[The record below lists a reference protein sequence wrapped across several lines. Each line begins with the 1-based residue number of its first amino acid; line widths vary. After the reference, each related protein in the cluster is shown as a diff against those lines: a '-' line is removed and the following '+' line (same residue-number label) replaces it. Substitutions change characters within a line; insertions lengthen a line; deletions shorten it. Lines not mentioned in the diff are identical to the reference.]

1 MKIII
6 FSDSHLTDRFEKE
19 KFLFLK
25 KIISNADKVI
35 INGDFWDGYLTSFDN
50 FVKSRWKMIFPLLK
64 KRKTVYIYGNHD
76 NKALADARV
85 NLFSVYQGYKYTL
98 KSGNITFHFEHG
110 HDIHKLPD
118 NFLPMF
124 LIRIIVLTD
133 SVLRYWWYLLNR
145 SGLLNYYHSLND
157 YYRSGNKMSRNNLLI
172 IGHSHGAEI
181 AIKDGFANSGFIRWG
196 YGSYLVC
203 ENGMLEL
210 KQEKY

>member
-6 FSDSHLTDRFEKE
+6 FSDSHLTDRFEEK
-19 KFLFLK
+19 KFLFLI

-35 INGDFWDGYLTSFDN
+35 INGDFWDGYLTNFDK
-50 FVKSRWKMIFPLLK
+50 FVKSRWKKLFPLLK

-76 NKALADARV
+76 NKEFSDIRV
-85 NLFSVYQGYKYTL
+85 NLFSVYQGYKNTI
-98 KSGNITFHFEHG
+98 KSGNMTFHFEHG

-118 NFLPMF
+118 IFLPMF

-133 SVLRYWWYLLNR
+133 NVLRHWWYLLNR

-157 YYRSGNKMSRNNLLI
+157 YYRRGNKMPRNNLLI
-172 IGHSHGAEI
+172 VGHSHGAEI

-203 ENGMLEL
+203 ENGKLEL

>member
-6 FSDSHLTDRFEKE
+6 FSDSHLTDRFEE
-19 KFLFLK
+19 GKFLFLK
-25 KIISNADKVI
+25 KIISIADKVI
-35 INGDFWDGYLTSFDN
+35 INGDFWDGYLTNFDR
-50 FVKSRWKMIFPLLK
+50 FVKSRWKKLFPLLK

-98 KSGNITFHFEHG
+98 KSGHHTFHIKHG
-110 HDIHKLPD
+110 HNIYKLPD
-118 NFLPMF
+118 DYIPMF
-124 LIRIIVLTD
+124 LISIIVSVD

-157 YYRSGNKMSRNNLLI
+157 YYRKGYKMPDRHLNI
-172 IGHSHGAEI
+172 IGHTHGAEI

-196 YGSYLVC
+196 YGSYLIC